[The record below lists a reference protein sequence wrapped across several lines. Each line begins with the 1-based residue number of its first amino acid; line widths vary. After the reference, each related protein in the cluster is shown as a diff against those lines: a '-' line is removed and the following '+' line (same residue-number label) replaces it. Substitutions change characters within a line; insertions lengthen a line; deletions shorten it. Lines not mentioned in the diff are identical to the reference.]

1 MSSRLMSAEKGRG
14 KHAEQA
20 GECGRVCALAGSLRA
35 ACGRTDGVCA
45 IAGSRHADYGHGG
58 FKLRWRGRNCR
69 LWLRS
74 GLRILAAHGNVG
86 AFPGNGIV
94 AQALLSVSRRSARL
108 HPPGNAHSRG
118 FQPLL
123 VVPDVPPA
131 CFRHRRRQASV
142 PQAAAG
148 SGPSGRF

>member
-20 GECGRVCALAGSLRA
+20 GECGRVSALAGSLRAAYGRTDGVCALAGSLHAACGRTDGVCALAGSLRA

-45 IAGSRHADYGHGG
+45 LAGSTSEAYGRTDGVCALAGSLHADYGHGG

-69 LWLRS
+69 LRLRS

-86 AFPGNGIV
+86 AAPQTLPG
-94 AQALLSVSRRSARL
+94 A
-108 HPPGNAHSRG
+108 PPRT
-118 FQPLL
+118 
-123 VVPDVPPA
+123 
-131 CFRHRRRQASV
+131 
-142 PQAAAG
+142 PQGA
-148 SGPSGRF
+148 